1 MRKQTKLNDV
11 SIAVLVW
18 VCVLSL
24 PLAAAPWGGS
34 GTEDE
39 PYRIADAS
47 DLESLAS
54 DPNYYDGYYFILTAD
69 IDLLGKDGRDYIIA
83 PNTDGSDPYFN
94 GTFDGNYHVIGN
106 LNIDTLGGNDLF
118 LGLFGVIDSDGLVQN
133 LGLENA
139 TVTGGGSSNYVGVLT
154 GASMGTIKQCYASG
168 TVTGGLA
175 VQNLG
180 GMVGWNMSEI
190 YNSYADVN
198 VSGGASSSNI
208 GGFVGQNGITD
219 KCYASG
225 MVSGGANVG
234 GFAGSGPSPSYCY
247 FLDPS
252 DGGGPD
258 NGLGFALL
266 EGEMQD
272 QASFAT
278 WDFFG
283 EATNG
288 TEEIWMMDNF
298 PVLGW
303 QIAVGMPE
311 LAMLSR
317 YWRTSGCP
325 SGNLC
330 ETVDWY
336 RDGTIDTYDFFQ
348 LAQSW
353 QEPVVAINLLEIGDD
368 FETGDFGY
376 MPWVMGG
383 DANFVI
389 VSDVV
394 YQGSYAAKSGTIGD
408 SQTSSMEFTVDTTG
422 YEVIGFYM
430 KTSTEADADKLK
442 FYDNGD
448 PHGLFYGSGEL
459 DWTYFSFNTGNGMH
473 TFKWAYEKNGSGS
486 SGDDCVW
493 IDKIEFLDLY

>member
-1 MRKQTKLNDV
+1 MGVIEQCYVTG
-11 SIAVLVW
+11 AVT
-18 VCVLSL
+18 SG
-24 PLAAAPWGGS
+24 AAS
-34 GTEDE
+34 Q
-39 PYRIADAS
+39 Y
-47 DLESLAS
+47 
-54 DPNYYDGYYFILTAD
+54 
-69 IDLLGKDGRDYIIA
+69 
-83 PNTDGSDPYFN
+83 
-94 GTFDGNYHVIGN
+94 
-106 LNIDTLGGNDLF
+106 LGGLV
-118 LGLFGVIDSDGLVQN
+118 GL
-133 LGLENA
+133 NA
-139 TVTGGGSSNYVGVLT
+139 
-154 GASMGTIKQCYASG
+154 K
-168 TVTGGLA
+168 
-175 VQNLG
+175 
-180 GMVGWNMSEI
+180 EI
-190 YNSYADVN
+190 YNCYADV
-198 VSGGASSSNI
+198 VVTGGASSQDV
-208 GGFVGQNGITD
+208 GGFVGQNFVLSNIIR
-219 KCYASG
+219 CYARG
-225 MVSGGANVG
+225 IASGGANVG
-234 GFAGSGPSPSYCY
+234 GFAGSVYFSSPTFCY
-247 FLDPS
+247 FLAAS

-266 EGEMQD
+266 EEDMQD
-272 QASFAT
+272 QGSFAT

-303 QIAVGMPE
+303 QRAVGMQE
-311 LAMLSR
+311 LAMLSQ
-317 YWRTSGCP
+317 YWRLISCP

-353 QEPVVAINLLEIGDD
+353 LEPVVAINLLEIGDD

-383 DANFVI
+383 DPNWVI

-394 YQGSYAAKSGTIGD
+394 YQGSYAAKSGTIGN

-422 YEVIGFYM
+422 YEAIGFYM
-430 KTSTEADADKLK
+430 KISTAGTDKLK

-448 PHGLFYGSGEL
+448 AHGNFFGSGEL

-473 TFKWAYEKNGSGS
+473 TFKWAYEKDSSGS

-493 IDKIEFLDLY
+493 IDKIEFLDLD